1 MPRLQEL
8 ITTESE
14 TREQRDQALFNKID
28 HEVRVCIDAV
38 EKERQQR
45 EEAEEQ
51 MLEMIKD
58 MTDKIKIET
67 DRSVLLL
74 LKCSLFQG
82 SDFVVF

>member
-14 TREQRDQALFNKID
+14 TREQRDQTLFNKID

-58 MTDKIKIET
+58 MTDKIKIEIEDVHKERERNFET
-67 DRSVLLL
+67 LLNL
-74 LKCSLFQG
+74 LEER
-82 SDFVVF
+82 